1 MNFSKL
7 YKEFFFI
14 IPARLVTRLVST
26 TLILVVVVLSIMI
39 MLLWVV
45 VLQEKIWLVQRRVI
59 SINRCSGT

>member
-1 MNFSKL
+1 MQFKLDLMNFSKL

-39 MLLWVV
+39 MLL
-45 VLQEKIWLVQRRVI
+45 
-59 SINRCSGT
+59 